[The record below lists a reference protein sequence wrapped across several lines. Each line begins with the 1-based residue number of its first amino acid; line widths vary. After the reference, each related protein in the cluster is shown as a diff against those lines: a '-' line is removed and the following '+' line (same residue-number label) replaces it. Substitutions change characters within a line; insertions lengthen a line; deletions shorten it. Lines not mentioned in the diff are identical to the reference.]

1 MKIRQFDKSRQLF
14 SFLLSS
20 SMFDFSTFRRTF
32 ETKIKCNYTNS
43 VAKTS
48 RLLFYRRLNELWM
61 REWFYCI
68 PLVSLYAWRIL
79 HNSWASRIE
88 WRQNWKI
95 KKKRKD
101 NHFPRFNDNSLRWSW
116 AIKDIE
122 IMSVISWQLECN

>member
-61 REWFYCI
+61 GEWFYCI
-68 PLVSLYAWRIL
+68 PLVSLYA
-79 HNSWASRIE
+79 
-88 WRQNWKI
+88 
-95 KKKRKD
+95 
-101 NHFPRFNDNSLRWSW
+101 
-116 AIKDIE
+116 
-122 IMSVISWQLECN
+122 